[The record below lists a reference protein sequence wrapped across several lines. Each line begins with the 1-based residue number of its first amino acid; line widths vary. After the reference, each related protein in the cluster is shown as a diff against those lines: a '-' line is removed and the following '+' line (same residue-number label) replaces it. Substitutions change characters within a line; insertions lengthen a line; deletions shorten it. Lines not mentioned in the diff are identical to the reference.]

1 MKKIR
6 AWLSQRWP
14 ILLLALLL
22 ALPLMVA
29 LRDVVRDTIVYPLA
43 RFFWLARL
51 VFMSIPPVFIWG
63 YFLLIAL
70 RIALHSL
77 RSAPKQARISKPE
90 PSHRQSRVA
99 QWARRIRLTSRGDY
113 SLWRLAHYLGTLA
126 VDVVAADERIDI
138 SESRRR
144 MQQGEW
150 EAPEE
155 VRDYFRAAT
164 HPAPFERHGC
174 FFTRIWRRFLR
185 RRPPPASLDV
195 DLHSVVTFLE
205 GRLGIDAPKREAE

>member
-22 ALPLMVA
+22 ALPLMIA

-51 VFMSIPPVFIWG
+51 AFTSIPPVFIWG

-70 RIALHSL
+70 RIVLHSL
-77 RSAPKQARISKPE
+77 RTAPKRARLSKSE

-99 QWARRIRLTSRGDY
+99 QWARRIRLTTRGDY
-113 SLWRLAHYLGTLA
+113 SLWRLAHYLGNLA
-126 VDVVAADERIDI
+126 VDVVAADERIDV

-155 VRDYFRAAT
+155 VRNYFRAAT

-174 FFTRIWRRFLR
+174 FFARLWRRFHR
-185 RRPPPASLDV
+185 RRSPPASLDV
-195 DLHSVVTFLE
+195 DLHSIVAFLE
-205 GRLGIDAPKREAE
+205 KRLGIDASQREAE